1 MNRVEN
7 AQLMTT
13 KDVLKG
19 KEEEVVEAHARS
31 RQLLLFLDF
40 SCNSLTVMKGAEGL
54 RPRYHRPESLGA

>member
-1 MNRVEN
+1 
-7 AQLMTT
+7 MTT